1 MRRWMSHHYS
11 YRPTPSSRR
20 RAAAGSVRD
29 ATPAGRCEVKSN
41 FGRPAW
47 RCTKVSPVDV
57 HTGRAR
63 RPSRARKQRRP
74 RSRSASSL
82 EVERVVTLFGVAPVV
97 VLVDGQS
104 ASASEIVAGA
114 YRTTMPVLWSARGPS
129 ARVSF
134 RTSLH
139 YHLTARPEGHSWSIL
154 YAVREVVS
162 KSSTTRRNEH
172 YPPKKKSPPS
182 PSTP

>member
-1 MRRWMSHHYS
+1 MPRSGADAVSLRLSTPYPTHRSLATQGGRHRGGAVQQARAARAEARGRRG
-11 YRPTPSSRR
+11 R
-20 RAAAGSVRD
+20 RAAGDREFHVCGGVSRFYAIGTAV
-29 ATPAGRCEVKSN
+29 
-41 FGRPAW
+41 AW

-74 RSRSASSL
+74 RNRSASSL
-82 EVERVVTLFGVAPVV
+82 EVERAVSLYLGWLQLLFWSMANQRARRRSSP
-97 VLVDGQS
+97 
-104 ASASEIVAGA
+104 EP

-139 YHLTARPEGHSWSIL
+139 YHLTARP
-154 YAVREVVS
+154 
-162 KSSTTRRNEH
+162 
-172 YPPKKKSPPS
+172 
-182 PSTP
+182 